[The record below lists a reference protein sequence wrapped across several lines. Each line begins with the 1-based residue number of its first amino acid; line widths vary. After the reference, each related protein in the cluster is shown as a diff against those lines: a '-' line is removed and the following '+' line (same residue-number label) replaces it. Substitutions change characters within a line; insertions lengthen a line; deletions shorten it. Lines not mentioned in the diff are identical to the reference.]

1 MSCTLALQLKPSHWP
16 AGGRWRITRGMLRL
30 SAVIFDLDGTLLDTL
45 DAIAAAANHVLEQRG
60 RPARQAPSY
69 LPHVG
74 YGLNH
79 LLEKTLETTNPA
91 ELAPAREMFTE
102 FYAANEG
109 PLTRVYPGIAHTLE
123 PLQEAGIRLG
133 VLSNKPQAATARNV
147 AACLPHIRFDLV
159 RGQREGAAVKPDPEP
174 ALEMARH
181 WGLAPSAVM
190 LVGDSEV
197 DMQTARRAGMVPI
210 GVSWGFRSPA
220 LLREEGAQ
228 QVIDDPEQLL
238 ELLEL
243 PARGR

>member
-1 MSCTLALQLKPSHWP
+1 
-16 AGGRWRITRGMLRL
+16 MLSA

-60 RPARQAPSY
+60 RPARPAKVY

-79 LLEKTLETTNPA
+79 LLEKTLETTDPA
-91 ELAPAREMFTE
+91 ELAAAREMFTE

-109 PLTRVYPGIAHTLE
+109 PLTRVYPGIAHSLE
-123 PLQEAGIRLG
+123 ALRAASVRLG
-133 VLSNKPQAATARNV
+133 VLSNKPEAATARNV
-147 AACLPHIRFDLV
+147 TACLPHIRFDLV
-159 RGQREGAAVKPDPEP
+159 RGQREGAAVKPDPES
-174 ALEMARH
+174 ALDMARQ
-181 WGLAPSAVM
+181 WGLTPSSVM

-197 DMQTARRAGMVPI
+197 DIQTARRAGMVPI

-220 LLREEGAQ
+220 LLREQGAQ
-228 QVIDDPEQLL
+228 RVIDHPEELL

-243 PARGR
+243 PAWGAEEGRCASE